1 MTPKPQ
7 RNHAYIHM
15 RNRGYTVNIDYDQVE
30 HDEAERIIKAVM
42 QIVREGIAEDLKK
55 GAPWLT
61 RSPHAQRRASAAP
74 ANSANSRAASTP

>member
-55 GAPWLT
+55 EPRG
-61 RSPHAQRRASAAP
+61 
-74 ANSANSRAASTP
+74 